1 MPGLESRLNFALALN
16 HRRREIEGSFQIHGA
31 ILVREDH
38 RLLWRQAESLLLRIE
53 SDVAVGGLRECSF
66 AHVALGQSGPLR
78 EFRNAGGALARA
90 TRIETSIIYEAR
102 RRYQLPVFQM
112 EDWI

>member
-53 SDVAVGGLRECSF
+53 SDVAVGGLRECPF

-78 EFRNAGGALARA
+78 EFRNAGGAVAMKG
-90 TRIETSIIYEAR
+90 IKEA
-102 RRYQLPVFQM
+102 
-112 EDWI
+112 